1 MQTAPPFGPRSI
13 TALLLKDNDYLVS
26 RLGRSHR
33 HPATMHDPQRFGPV
47 IMIVRERIPSGD
59 YLTLLYIQVDDGV
72 DASRRP
78 AFGIYGL
85 RHSAKQLDAR
95 EQAR

>member
-1 MQTAPPFGPRSI
+1 
-13 TALLLKDNDYLVS
+13 
-26 RLGRSHR
+26 
-33 HPATMHDPQRFGPV
+33 
-47 IMIVRERIPSGD
+47 MIVRERIPSGD